1 MWLDIY
7 VRGYGTRSPSFIVG
21 QSIISISI
29 DNRGWWCV
37 FCEGQEAIVQEA
49 INLSTRSAIGYT
61 ETDHSQASH
70 YVVRVQAMDGCDA
83 MISGPEGQFKI

>member
-1 MWLDIY
+1 MSVGMVHVVHHSLWAS
-7 VRGYGTRSPSFIVG
+7 RSSAYRSRNG
-21 QSIISISI
+21 
-29 DNRGWWCV
+29 GWWCV

-61 ETDHSQASH
+61 ETDHSQANH

-83 MISGPEGQFKI
+83 MISGPEGQFRI